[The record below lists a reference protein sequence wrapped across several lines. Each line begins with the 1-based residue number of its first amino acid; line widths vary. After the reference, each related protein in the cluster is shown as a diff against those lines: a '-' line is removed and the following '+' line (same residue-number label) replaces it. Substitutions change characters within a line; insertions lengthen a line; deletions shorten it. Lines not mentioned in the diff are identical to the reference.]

1 MLEVVKAVKQ
11 LGSFSNGRF
20 IIRIFR
26 SNILANSDGYFDYA
40 ERYEFR
46 ILNLRNRSASRRL
59 SALAQAGDVGVE
71 VDAEQMQK
79 ANPGPE
85 LWISVAVW
93 GKWWVFIWQYL
104 DNAYEP
110 LLKKQLKKCENIPTI
125 APKLYSYETRISV
138 YPAGIPALEF
148 ECSTSHKGIGP
159 FRLFKTSSLSDFT
172 DFTRS

>member
-26 SNILANSDGYFDYA
+26 SNILANSDDYFDYA

-85 LWISVAVW
+85 L
-93 GKWWVFIWQYL
+93 
-104 DNAYEP
+104 
-110 LLKKQLKKCENIPTI
+110 
-125 APKLYSYETRISV
+125 
-138 YPAGIPALEF
+138 
-148 ECSTSHKGIGP
+148 
-159 FRLFKTSSLSDFT
+159 
-172 DFTRS
+172 